1 MTLTTALFGPILN
14 IGYWIALLLLSIA
27 HIKLSEAISALQYV
41 ALKTGCQFIVFIIET
56 MFKAWT
62 SCGLP
67 GGRRCRR
74 GRHTDHTRAVH
85 QSRDRQHTLQEPVF
99 CTVHV
104 YSVFSLTCAVH
115 GGGVSTAL
123 GLSVPP
129 EPDVAILAPARTPAV
144 PHNPVVA
151 VRVGAVAHK
160 LDSVVESDVG
170 GVLAAVIDTAV
181 VSSPAT
187 KSQHSL

>member
-27 HIKLSEAISALQYV
+27 HIKLPEAISALQYV

-85 QSRDRQHTLQEPVF
+85 QSRGRQHTLQEPVF
-99 CTVHV
+99 CTL
-104 YSVFSLTCAVH
+104 YTCTLSSHSPVPSM
-115 GGGVSTAL
+115 GVE
-123 GLSVPP
+123 SVPHWASASLLSLMYP
-129 EPDVAILAPARTPAV
+129 
-144 PHNPVVA
+144 
-151 VRVGAVAHK
+151 
-160 LDSVVESDVG
+160 
-170 GVLAAVIDTAV
+170 
-181 VSSPAT
+181 SSPQLGPQLFLT
-187 KSQHSL
+187 IQ